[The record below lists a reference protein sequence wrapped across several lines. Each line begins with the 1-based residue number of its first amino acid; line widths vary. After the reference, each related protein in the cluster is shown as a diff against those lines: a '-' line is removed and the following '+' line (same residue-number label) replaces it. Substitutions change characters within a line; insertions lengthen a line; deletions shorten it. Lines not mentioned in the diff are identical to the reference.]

1 MCAQRERQREREGE
15 RDWEICYWCCR
26 CDNVWA
32 TISLHWPARTD
43 STKRGSRRGRGL
55 YSNIQPCVAHTHAH
69 VQVSSWLCMCVC
81 SFDAPLWP
89 INKLLLLL
97 LLRLFFLRLPVMSEV
112 EFFIFSSS
120 WCFFSSW
127 VTGWPV
133 ASWKLSIKKPI
144 KRDVAAV
151 WAGKGQRVRSE
162 GGAGLDLVRA
172 MDERLG
178 PSMAT
183 RWASWQAHQWHQLGP
198 WRRQRQRG

>member
-97 LLRLFFLRLPVMSEV
+97 LLRPFFCVCQLWAKWIFLFLLLHGVFFLVEWLAGRLPLENCQSKNQL
-112 EFFIFSSS
+112 SA
-120 WCFFSSW
+120 
-127 VTGWPV
+127 TWP
-133 ASWKLSIKKPI
+133 LSGPG
-144 KRDVAAV
+144 R
-151 WAGKGQRVRSE
+151 GKGCEAREEQV
-162 GGAGLDLVRA
+162 LIW
-172 MDERLG
+172 LG
-178 PSMAT
+178 
-183 RWASWQAHQWHQLGP
+183 QWMSV
-198 WRRQRQRG
+198 